1 MFKFI
6 KRFIIFILVIVV
18 IAVGGTL
25 IFLNSVK
32 VNVTEDDLPEEVYDP
47 SGNLETMMQDKMI
60 AIATSDQADTNE
72 LFEDFLNMMIY
83 KTIKDNVNPEYDP
96 LNGDTDESEYIVKH
110 SQFTLDYV
118 IAEMTE
124 DDQVRLTVS
133 VKRGSFPSVSTAF
146 YFLFDMEVI
155 RTSMTFR
162 LTLDKVYLD
171 DNEIKYRVYNY
182 FVSFADKDQIESQVD
197 KGTLDLDEYTYEV
210 NFSNLIPSLFPGL

>member
-210 NFSNLIPSLFPGL
+210 NFSDLIPSLFPGL

>member
-1 MFKFI
+1 
-6 KRFIIFILVIVV
+6 V